1 MILTRTF
8 YRQPQRR
15 FPRVHSTRPFQRQ
28 TRSLNSESRP
38 RDPDYECKECN
49 KKGSHFTRDCPIV
62 KCNRCGNEGHIGA
75 YCNNKTYLSL
85 RTLQCGCS
93 KIDIIG
99 SGYDTHCCI
108 CKQVTPLTQME
119 PSDNKIRARCDKC
132 AQSMNTL
139 TGSKRDSNTQPELM
153 SPKPDKISRSTP
165 MEEIEEEDQDD
176 PMENMDLN
184 GKGSASYAEI
194 VSKSIAPE
202 ITVTEEQLI
211 KPKKYFTNICE
222 KCNRQ
227 GKGMNSVNLLRYH
240 KYWNHENKRIEI
252 QELNI
257 CEKCIEKDEKE
268 ILKENMAYKVEYC
281 HRCGEEGTRSGM
293 QNRFEGNDTVYYCD
307 LNCQYAQMII
317 YEIGELLQDQDKI
330 DTLIKR
336 YTTSTRYAG
345 SSYGSVTE
353 DSIREKLNFP
363 TKKGKEPEPLL
374 REKDIKQEE
383 DIRERLNG
391 PVDEI
396 IIQNQKEDND
406 KIRNEILTQLG
417 IKPIMIKDD
426 DYENEK
432 NQIIVQKIEQV
443 IEERIIK
450 KENAPEGLEYY
461 RTAYD
466 FQQKQLESLKQE
478 RDCFT
483 KRQQELSNTIAR
495 QNMAIESLEE
505 QLRQQHALYNEEWLR
520 VEQLMNEVRYLIRKG
535 NKYLTRYTDK
545 IQEQQD
551 QINQQQEHNNR
562 LIEDN
567 ERAFLSNQQIL
578 KDNKE
583 LEKELTD
590 VKNELNKRE
599 KDLQKELEK
608 RDQELKEY
616 AELTEQ

>member
-1 MILTRTF
+1 MLCAHLSHLALIL
-8 YRQPQRR
+8 
-15 FPRVHSTRPFQRQ
+15 
-28 TRSLNSESRP
+28 
-38 RDPDYECKECN
+38 
-49 KKGSHFTRDCPIV
+49 
-62 KCNRCGNEGHIGA
+62 
-75 YCNNKTYLSL
+75 LS
-85 RTLQCGCS
+85 
-93 KIDIIG
+93 D
-99 SGYDTHCCI
+99 
-108 CKQVTPLTQME
+108 
-119 PSDNKIRARCDKC
+119 KIRARCDKC

-153 SPKPDKISRSTP
+153 SPKPDKISRSI
-165 MEEIEEEDQDD
+165 IEEEDQED
-176 PMENMDLN
+176 PMENMDLD
-184 GKGSASYAEI
+184 GKGSTSYAEI
-194 VSKSIAPE
+194 VSRSIVPE

-211 KPKKYFTNICE
+211 KPKKYFINICE

-268 ILKENMAYKVEYC
+268 ILKENMEYKVEYC
-281 HRCGEEGTRSGM
+281 HRCGEEGTRSDM
-293 QNRFEGNDTVYYCD
+293 QNRFEGYDTVYYCD

-317 YEIGELLQDQDKI
+317 YEIGELQDQDKI

-336 YTTSTRYAG
+336 YTTSTKYAG

-363 TKKGKEPEPLL
+363 TRKGKEPEPLL

-417 IKPIMIKDD
+417 IKPITLKDD

-478 RDCFT
+478 RDCFI

-505 QLRQQHALYNEEWLR
+505 QLKQQHTLYNEEWLR
-520 VEQLMNEVRYLIRKG
+520 VEQLMNEVNYLVKKG

-551 QINQQQEHNNR
+551 QIDQQQEHNNR
-562 LIEDN
+562 LLEDN
-567 ERAFLSNQQIL
+567 ERGFQLNQQIL
-578 KDNKE
+578 KNNKE

-590 VKNELNKRE
+590 VKNGLDKRE

-616 AELTEQ
+616 AELTEQWEQMMNGNQKMEIEPLYYEPLTPQSQEIFNNLVFDDMIEEIDNICTGKSPEKLTL